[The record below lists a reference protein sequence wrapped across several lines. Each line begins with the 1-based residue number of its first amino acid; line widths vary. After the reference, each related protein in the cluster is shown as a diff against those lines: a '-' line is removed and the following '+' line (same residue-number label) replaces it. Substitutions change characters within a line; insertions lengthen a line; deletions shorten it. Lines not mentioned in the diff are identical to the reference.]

1 MAVELR
7 NALSSAIGK
16 PLPSTLVF
24 SYPSTAAIAEYLA
37 SQMDPKPQ
45 TQAPATAGREMGD
58 FLSKLERLS
67 SGEVEQLLNQAAEQ
81 TS

>member
-1 MAVELR
+1 L
-7 NALSSAIGK
+7 I
-16 PLPSTLVF
+16 F

-37 SQMDPKPQ
+37 SQMDPEPL
-45 TQAPATAGREMGD
+45 TEAPESAGTEMGD

-67 SGEVEQLLNQAAEQ
+67 EGEVEQLLNQAAEQ